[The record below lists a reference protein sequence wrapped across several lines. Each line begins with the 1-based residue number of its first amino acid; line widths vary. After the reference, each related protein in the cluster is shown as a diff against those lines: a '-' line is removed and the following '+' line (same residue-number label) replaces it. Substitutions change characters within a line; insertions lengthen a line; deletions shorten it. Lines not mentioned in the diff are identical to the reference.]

1 MNIRIILVTNPSF
14 QVAQNLAMQM
24 VQERLAA
31 CVSIA
36 PGIRSVYWWN
46 DNVNVDQE
54 VLLLIKSTT
63 ELLEQLQSFL
73 TEHHPYDT
81 PEFVALA
88 PSEVSEKYA
97 VWLMGEVKQE
107 SD

>member
-1 MNIRIILVTNPSF
+1 
-14 QVAQNLAMQM
+14 MQI

-46 DNVNVDQE
+46 DNVTIDQE
-54 VLLLIKSTT
+54 VLLIIKSTT
-63 ELLEQLQSFL
+63 ALLEPLQSFI

-81 PEFVALA
+81 PEFIALT
-88 PSEVSEKYA
+88 PSEVSDKYA
-97 VWLMGEVKQE
+97 TWLGGAVKG
-107 SD
+107 